1 MNTWQPIAT
10 APKDGT
16 PVDLWRKWG
25 NSVSI
30 GERLTNMRRVELS
43 PTNSFY
49 EPVLSGP
56 SCVRNA
62 THWMPI
68 PAAPK
73 EKQ

>member
-16 PVDLWRKWG
+16 PVDLWRDFG
-25 NSVSI
+25 DF
-30 GERLTNMRRVELS
+30 GERAVNMRLVTLS
-43 PTNSFY
+43 PKNKFY
-49 EPVLSGP
+49 EPVESGP

-62 THWMPI
+62 THWMLI

-73 EKQ
+73 ECQ